1 LLWQLDHQLPLLL
14 VLEGLV
20 LLLHL
25 LQDLLDLTLF
35 LAALHLPEAGA
46 AEVPPVTP
54 GPMAVLAV
62 ALAVMAPIQRQA
74 GRGRPAKGTTEEG
87 LPAQD
92 RPVAVVEQEAQE

>member
-1 LLWQLDHQLPLLL
+1 M
-14 VLEGLV
+14 LEGLV
-20 LLLHL
+20 LLLRL

-35 LAALHLPEAGA
+35 LAALHLPGVAA
-46 AEVPPVTP
+46 AEALPVIP
-54 GPMAVLAV
+54 GLMAVLVV
-62 ALAVMAPIQRQA
+62 ALVVTAPIQRQA